1 MGENTAD
8 VLPSR
13 LTHEDGL
20 PVELDTNAADGSVLS
35 DKGKGIPYRPEAY
48 YGQFL
53 TENAVQRKPSAIHAL
68 FPLEQTPGVIS
79 LLAGKP
85 NVLTFPFLELSFTA
99 RDSRDAGNSDISVPI
114 SGPLLSQGLQY
125 GATPGINGL
134 LLWFEQLQELV
145 HGRKAVGE
153 GWRISIGCG
162 SRELMSKTVQALVNP
177 GGPVLVDSNSKNHL
191 DQTPIFYTHPVEVV
205 EIPVDGLGIVP
216 SKLESIL
223 ETWTDTRAT
232 PRPQV
237 LYTIPFGVGPT
248 TSRERRI
255 EILKI
260 AKRWDIV
267 ILEDDPYY
275 YLSSPSQ
282 RAECP
287 SYFSLERDSLG
298 EVGQVLRYDTLSKII
313 APGLSIGWVSGPEA
327 LVNAVD
333 TFTSTANL
341 QAGTVSQTVSLAL
354 LSAWGHEG
362 FLKHVERVY
371 EFYTQSPA

>member
-1 MGENTAD
+1 MGENTVD
-8 VLPSR
+8 VLPSK

-20 PVELDTNAADGSVLS
+20 PVELDTNATDGSVSS
-35 DKGKGIPYRPEAY
+35 DQGKGIRYRPEAY

-134 LLWFEQLQELV
+134 LSWFEQLQELV

-162 SRELMSKTVQALVNP
+162 SRELMSKTIQALVNP

-191 DQTPIFYTHPVEVV
+191 LQRSDTNLLHAPGG
-205 EIPVDGLGIVP
+205 EIPVDDLGIVP

-223 ETWTDTRAT
+223 EAWTDTRAT

-248 TSRERRI
+248 TSRQRRI

-287 SYFSLERDSLG
+287 SYFSLERDSLD

-333 TFTSTANL
+333 TFVSYRSFDPSRILTIWSTDIHSKPTSWDSQPGCDPVSAQYL
-341 QAGTVSQTVSLAL
+341 GT
-354 LSAWGHEG
+354 
-362 FLKHVERVY
+362 
-371 EFYTQSPA
+371 